1 MCCIF
6 KYKQGVENHQANK
19 KRKVKQM
26 ENKRPLR
33 KQYKDIKLEQT
44 VTNGLREILIR
55 KIKTNTCHI
64 KNYSQIW
71 KKK

>member
-6 KYKQGVENHQANK
+6 KYKQGVKNHQANK
-19 KRKVKQM
+19 KHKVKQV
-26 ENKRPLR
+26 ENRRPLR

-44 VTNGLREILIR
+44 MTNSLREILIR
-55 KIKTNTCHI
+55 KIQTNTCHI